1 MRFLIIFIFLITN
14 VVAEELPGIKN
25 IVIHKI
31 PKTHDNVIFLDKN
44 DQKIN
49 INEYTGNLLILNFWA
64 TWCEPCKEEM
74 PSLDKLQANPELDKI
89 KIFPIN
95 IGKESLNKVNKFFID
110 LNIKNFEPYF
120 DPPTTLAKMFTL
132 RGVPTTILI
141 NKEGQEFARIIGSID
156 FEDTNFVNWIKLKFL
171 QSILVKKIQIKLINF
186 LKILISKISNLILI
200 HLPY

>member
-1 MRFLIIFIFLITN
+1 MRFLIIFIFLITS

-25 IVIHKI
+25 IVIHKT
-31 PKTHDNVIFLDKN
+31 PKTYDNVIFLDKN

-49 INEYTGNLLILNFWA
+49 INEYKGKLLLLNFWA

-95 IGKESLNKVNKFFID
+95 IGKETLDKVNKFFID
-110 LNIKNFEPYF
+110 LNIKNFESYF
-120 DPPTTLAKMFTL
+120 DPPTTLAKMFSL

-141 NKEGQEFARIIGSID
+141 NKEGQEFARLIGSID
-156 FEDTNFVNWIKLKFL
+156 FEDKNFINWIKKY
-171 QSILVKKIQIKLINF
+171 N
-186 LKILISKISNLILI
+186 
-200 HLPY
+200 

>member
-31 PKTHDNVIFLDKN
+31 PKTYDNVIFLDKN

-64 TWCEPCKEEM
+64 TWCEPCKDEM

-95 IGKESLNKVNKFFID
+95 IGKETLEKVNKFFID

-120 DPPTTLAKMFTL
+120 DPPATLAKMFTL

-156 FEDTNFVNWIKLKFL
+156 FEDTNFVNWIKKY
-171 QSILVKKIQIKLINF
+171 N
-186 LKILISKISNLILI
+186 
-200 HLPY
+200 

>member
-25 IVIHKI
+25 IVIHKA
-31 PKTHDNVIFLDKN
+31 PKTYDNVIFFDKK

-49 INEYTGNLLILNFWA
+49 INEYRGNLLVLNFWA

-89 KIFPIN
+89 KIFAIN
-95 IGKESLNKVNKFFID
+95 IGKENSDKVNKFFID

-141 NKEGQEFARIIGSID
+141 DKEGQEFARIIGSID
-156 FEDTNFVNWIKLKFL
+156 FEDINFVNWIKKY
-171 QSILVKKIQIKLINF
+171 N
-186 LKILISKISNLILI
+186 
-200 HLPY
+200 